1 MNYYY
6 LAYGSNLNVNQMKR
20 RCPRAKIVGS
30 TIIDDYRLMFKGSKT
45 GAYLTIEKEKECRV
59 PVGVWIVDDYDLARL
74 DAYEGYPA
82 FYYRKRMKVQVMKK
96 DGTRGECEAL
106 VYIMHEDRKLGCPT
120 DIYMYTCLEG
130 YEDFRFDKDYLIDA
144 YSYSIKGA
152 EDGNNK

>member
-1 MNYYY
+1 
-6 LAYGSNLNVNQMKR
+6 
-20 RCPRAKIVGS
+20 
-30 TIIDDYRLMFKGSKT
+30 
-45 GAYLTIEKEKECRV
+45 
-59 PVGVWIVDDYDLARL
+59 
-74 DAYEGYPA
+74 
-82 FYYRKRMKVQVMKK
+82 MKVQVMKK

>member
-45 GAYLTIEKEKECRV
+45 GAYLTI
-59 PVGVWIVDDYDLARL
+59 A
-74 DAYEGYPA
+74 
-82 FYYRKRMKVQVMKK
+82 
-96 DGTRGECEAL
+96 
-106 VYIMHEDRKLGCPT
+106 T

-130 YEDFRFDKDYLIDA
+130 YEDFGFDKDYLIDA